1 MSVSA
6 VGNAEFHESVS
17 EVVAD
22 VTDGSRL
29 LVGGEKE
36 GDCVPQTVSCVYR
49 VWSVWDSREPHHCS
63 EREEG
68 EGTHYHQQQCRV
80 SSACQRL

>member
-6 VGNAEFHESVS
+6 VRDAEFHASVA

-29 LVGGEKE
+29 LVGG
-36 GDCVPQTVSCVYR
+36 G
-49 VWSVWDSREPHHCS
+49 
-63 EREEG
+63 
-68 EGTHYHQQQCRV
+68 
-80 SSACQRL
+80 